1 MTFRV
6 RSILSLMALS
16 LPLTATSAFGLTLD
30 ELKEMSLDE
39 LASVKVSIASKTP
52 QKLSESPAAV
62 YLVTQEDIRRSGA
75 TTIPELLRSVPGMN
89 VASITG
95 STTAVSARGFHDIF
109 SNKFLVMM
117 DGRSLY
123 TPLFSGMY
131 WDAHDIDLRDID
143 RIEIIRGPSA
153 AVWGANAMNGV
164 INIIT
169 RSAFDTD
176 SQRLSMIAGN
186 QETIASFSSTSLLS
200 QDHALRIWAKFRDHD
215 AQKED
220 DGEAHDAWHQ
230 GRVGLRLDSYLNE
243 TDTLSLDGSVYEGQ
257 SDHKLLL
264 ISDLLEEE
272 DQQELSGAHVN
283 ARWQRQLEDQ
293 SISAQ
298 FYIDHT
304 IRNDWRI
311 NQRVNTLD
319 ASIQHTFQH
328 HENGSFTWGL
338 NHRYVSDHTS
348 SPFDRKPPP
357 FPLSFGFTPAST
369 SYQSTGISF
378 QEEYWVN
385 DQFKLLGG
393 VRFDKHDFIGWE
405 AQPTLRALWKVSPEA
420 ELWAA
425 VSRAIRT
432 PSRYESHLQVSTPIV
447 SLSADQQL
455 LAESLTSTE
464 LGIRLR
470 PRSDFSFNGTLFYNR
485 YKDLASLNEV
495 GRVEPIFLPNG
506 MGGFIPSSYIAYTL
520 GNNIEAQSYGT
531 EIDARWNISDD
542 WRLKLSYSWMKVQ
555 SDDISHTQV
564 SALAF
569 NNLPKQQLYLNSA
582 WDLRDN
588 LELDATLYYV
598 DELKESNVDAY
609 TRFDLRLGWMPY
621 PNLELSLIGKNLL
634 DAQHAEYVPS
644 PSNYAGGVSSSEVP
658 RSVTA
663 QAIWKF

>member
-16 LPLTATSAFGLTLD
+16 LPLTPTSAFGLTLD
-30 ELKEMSLDE
+30 ELKVMSLDE

-52 QKLSESPAAV
+52 QKVSESPAAV

-131 WDAHDIDLRDID
+131 WDAHDIDLRDIE

-169 RSAFDTD
+169 RSSFDTD
-176 SQRLSMIAGN
+176 GNRLSVTAGN
-186 QETIASFSSTSLLS
+186 TESIASFSKTSVLSDDTSLRL
-200 QDHALRIWAKFRDHD
+200 WGKFRDHE
-215 AQKED
+215 AQKKSNGED
-220 DGEAHDAWHQ
+220 AHDEWHQ
-230 GRVGLRLDSYLNE
+230 ARIGFKTDSYLND
-243 TDTLSLDGSVYEGQ
+243 TDTLSVDGGAYQGQ
-257 SDHKLLL
+257 SDHNLVL
-264 ISDLLEEE
+264 ISNLVEND
-272 DQQELSGAHVN
+272 DTQELSGAHLN
-283 ARWQRQLEDQ
+283 TRWQRQLDNQ

-298 FYIDHT
+298 FYVDHM
-304 IRNDWRI
+304 IRNDLRI

-319 ASIQHTFQH
+319 ASVQHTIQHSEQ
-328 HENGSFTWGL
+328 GSFTWGL
-338 NHRYVSDHTS
+338 NHRYVSDATS
-348 SPFDRKPPP
+348 TPPVP
-357 FPLSFGFTPAST
+357 IPVPASFGFNPQSAS
-369 SYQSTGISF
+369 YKSTGISF

-385 DQFKLLGG
+385 DQFKLLAG

-425 VSRAIRT
+425 VSRAVRT
-432 PSRYESHLQVSTPIV
+432 PSRYESHLQVNTPVV
-447 SLSADQQL
+447 SLVSNQQL

-495 GRVEPIFLPNG
+495 GRVEPIFLPDG
-506 MGGFIPSSYIAYTL
+506 MGGFIPSKYIAYTL
-520 GNNIEAQSYGT
+520 GNSIEAQSYGT
-531 EIDARWNISDD
+531 EIDARWNVSDD

-555 SDDISHTQV
+555 SDDITSTQE
-564 SALAF
+564 SAIAF

-598 DELKESNVDAY
+598 DELKESSVDAY

-621 PNLELSLIGKNLL
+621 PNLELSLMGKNLF
-634 DAQHAEYVPS
+634 DTQHAEYVPS
-644 PSNYAGGVSSSEVP
+644 PTNYAGGVSSSEVP